1 MEYRPLATVVTQMDN
16 AERQALQRLYYAL
29 EEIKGIAA
37 HMPVGQI
44 MALLLVVLHENKPM
58 KDLAALADTN
68 ITTLSRQLIDL
79 GARNRRME
87 PGYGLIEQRQNP
99 MNLRE
104 NRYSLTL
111 KGNHLIKGVLKAL
124 TRKMG
129 VA

>member
-124 TRKMG
+124 TRKIG

>member
-1 MEYRPLATVVTQMDN
+1 MDDVD
-16 AERQALQRLYYAL
+16 RKALQRLYYAL
-29 EEIKGIAA
+29 DEIKGIAA

-44 MALLLVVLHENKPM
+44 MALLLVAVHENKPM
-58 KDLAALADTN
+58 KDLAAIADTN
-68 ITTLSRQLIDL
+68 ISTISRQLIDL

-111 KGNHLIKGVLKAL
+111 KGNHLIKGVLKQL
-124 TRKMG
+124 TRKTG
-129 VA
+129 SVA

>member
-1 MEYRPLATVVTQMDN
+1 MDN